1 MAALMLAACGEKIID
16 ERPVKPG
23 DDGDGEWITTKYQN
37 PVIRNNAPAPVSLR
51 RQGEDRIFLRIFHPE
66 RNQRYRRRGI
76 SSGISL
82 H

>member
-37 PVIRNNAPAPVSLR
+37 PVIRKLLTKRS
-51 RQGEDRIFLRIFHPE
+51 
-66 RNQRYRRRGI
+66 
-76 SSGISL
+76 
-82 H
+82 